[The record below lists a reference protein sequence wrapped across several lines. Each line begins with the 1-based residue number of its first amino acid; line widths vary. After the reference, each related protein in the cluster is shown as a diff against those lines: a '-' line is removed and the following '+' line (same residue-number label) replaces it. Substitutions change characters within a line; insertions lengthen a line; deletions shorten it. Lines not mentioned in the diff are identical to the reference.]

1 MTSFQLCYYSAT
13 SMEISSLSQ
22 GIDQYQKTGG
32 SVGVYARTQT
42 QLFDRSRI
50 NVFVEKALASD
61 IIIVNLHGGKDSC
74 PAFDA
79 LIEAMDS
86 HKEKGN
92 TLPWLH
98 IQPTGGDED
107 GIAMARQHS
116 DGFGTPA
123 WDTIHGYL
131 KQGGSINYAYLL
143 THLCNKVHNRDNQ
156 APPAMILPNEGLYHP
171 DMPGIPTM
179 DQYRSAR
186 IKPHRPTIGLWFNQ
200 TYWLNNNLTF
210 VDAIIRAAEGAG
222 ANIIPVFHLRYKD
235 VQLKNNGADYI
246 VEQFFMDNGEPVI
259 DVLISPMMFSLTLA
273 HEDYKTLYPR
283 LNVPCI
289 QAMITLQPFESW
301 QENVQGMTTM
311 EVSFS
316 AAQPEFD
323 GCLITV
329 PVASREQEETDPL
342 TGALMARYIPIQ
354 DRTAKVVRMAMNW
367 ARLRQKKNRDKKM
380 AIIFHHYPPRNDRI
394 GCAAG
399 LDSFESVKKIIDTLK
414 TKGYQVEKTYENG
427 DELAHEIVSG
437 MTCDQRWLLPEQM
450 HERCRARAS
459 REEFMPWHRELPP
472 STREKMV
479 HDWQEMPGDLFVH
492 NDELMFSGTLNGNLF
507 ITVQPPRGYLENI
520 EKAYHDMYL
529 SPPHHYLAQ
538 YRYIRDSFKADAV
551 IHVGKHGSLEW
562 LPGKALGLSR
572 ECYPDLSIMELPNI
586 YPYIIND
593 PSEGT
598 QAKRRSFCCIIDH
611 LIPAMTNADL
621 YEELSTVENH
631 IKAYGDATREDPGKC
646 EVLRPMIW
654 EAVAAASLD
663 KDLDI
668 TRESAFDDFEK
679 FLESLHT
686 YLGELADTMI
696 NDGLHTLGTPP
707 EGDRLVEFL
716 VQLTRLSNGEVPS
729 LRESIVSCLGY
740 DFDHVAENK
749 GSIVDPGKG
758 LSGGDIIAGAHGLA
772 VAVVKALAAFDFDL
786 DRAKPDIE
794 GLWEKDVMGEKNN
807 GADPAFPVGE
817 PGRAIDMI
825 AKAPPVNAGAFGDLM
840 KSLKYIADY
849 LLPNVYQTTDEMDAT
864 LTALDGE
871 FVLPGPS
878 GAPTRGQADIL
889 PTGRNFYSVDPN
901 KIPSPGA
908 WEVGKRLAHA
918 LLDRYQQETDNY
930 PESVG
935 IIVYG
940 GSTMRSRGDDIAEIF
955 YLLGVRPVWH
965 PTSQAVTGL
974 EIIPQ
979 KELNR
984 PRIDVIPRISGFFR
998 DSFPILVQRIDEAVR
1013 MVALLDEPHES
1024 NLIRKH
1030 VFTDVEAYKSQGMT
1044 EDDAFREASFRVFGC
1059 PPGTYGAGVSE
1070 LVESKNWQTQEDLG
1084 NNYIRYSSHA
1094 YGEGSYGK
1102 QKPSAFRTV
1111 LSRMDVTV
1119 KNEDS
1124 REYDMMS
1131 CTDYYNYYG
1140 GLIVANKTVRGKL
1153 PFSMVGDSSDPK
1165 RVIMRTTAE
1174 EAKHVL
1180 RSRLVNPKWLQGMM
1194 RHGYKGAGD
1203 ISHMMDVALGW
1214 DATAEVMEDWM
1225 YESMA
1230 NKYALDEDMK
1240 EWMES
1245 VNPHARQNI
1254 LDKLLEAIAR
1264 GMWEADA
1271 DMEERLKEEYL
1282 EIEGDIEELS

>member
-1 MTSFQLCYYSAT
+1 
-13 SMEISSLSQ
+13 MEISSLSQ
-22 GIDQYQKTGG
+22 GIAQYRKTGG
-32 SVGVYARTQT
+32 KVVVYARTQT
-42 QLFDRSRI
+42 QLFDQSRI
-50 NVFVEKALASD
+50 NAFVEKAMASD
-61 IIIVNLHGGKDSC
+61 IIILNLHGGKESC
-74 PAFDA
+74 PAFDT
-79 LIEAMDS
+79 LIDVMKTKKDNGIS
-86 HKEKGN
+86 
-92 TLPWLH
+92 LPWLH

-116 DGFGTPA
+116 NGFGTPA

-131 KQGGSINYAYLL
+131 KQGGAINYNYLL
-143 THLCNKVHNRDNQ
+143 THLNHRVHKQDKP
-156 APPAMILPNEGLYHP
+156 APPAMALPNEGIYHP
-171 DMPGIPTM
+171 DMPGIPTLAE
-179 DQYRSAR
+179 YRQAR
-186 IKPHRPTIGLWFNQ
+186 IRPDRPTIGLWFNQ
-200 TYWLNNNLTF
+200 TYWLNNNLGF
-210 VDAIIRAAEGAG
+210 INAFIKEAEKAG

-235 VQLKNNGADYI
+235 AQLKNNGADYI
-246 VEQFFMDNGEPVI
+246 VDHFFMDNGRPLI
-259 DVLISPMMFSLTLA
+259 DVLINPMMFSLTLA
-273 HEDYKTLYPR
+273 HEDYKSLYPR

-301 QENVQGMTTM
+301 KESLQGMTTM

-323 GCLITV
+323 GSLITV
-329 PVASREQEETDPL
+329 PVASREQNEIDPL
-342 TGALMARYIPIQ
+342 TGALVARYMPIK
-354 DRTAKVVRMAMNW
+354 DRMAKVVTMAMNW
-367 ARLRQKKNRDKKM
+367 ARLKRKKNQDKKV

-399 LDSFESVKKIIDTLK
+399 LDSFESVKKIVDTLK
-414 TKGYQVEKTYENG
+414 AKGYQVEKTYENG
-427 DELAHEIVSG
+427 DALAQEIVSG

-450 HERCRARAS
+450 HERSQARAQ
-459 REEFMPWHRELPP
+459 REDFMPWHRELPR

-538 YRYIRDSFKADAV
+538 YRYIRDLFKADAV

-562 LPGKALGLSR
+562 LPGKALGLSDV
-572 ECYPDLSIMELPNI
+572 CYPDLSIMELPNI

-611 LIPAMTNADL
+611 LTPAMTNADL

-631 IKAYGDATREDPGKC
+631 IKEYGDAQREDPGKC

-654 EAVAAASLD
+654 EAAVAASLD
-663 KDLDI
+663 KDIDI
-668 TRESAFDDFEK
+668 TQESAFNDFDI
-679 FLESLHT
+679 FLETLHT

-696 NDGLHTLGTPP
+696 NDGLHTLGTAP
-707 EGDRLVEFL
+707 EGERLVEFL
-716 VQLTRLSNGEVPS
+716 VQLTRLPNGQVPS
-729 LRESIVSCLGY
+729 LRESIVLCLGY
-740 DFDHVAENK
+740 DFDLIAENK
-749 GSIVDPGKG
+749 GVIVDPEKG
-758 LSGGDIIAGAHGLA
+758 LTGGDIIAKAHLLA
-772 VAVVKALAAFDFDL
+772 VEMVKSLAEYDFCL
-786 DRAKPDIE
+786 DGARPDIE
-794 GLWEKDVMGEKNN
+794 HLLKTALLNEKNG
-807 GADPAFPVGE
+807 GADPAPPIHTVE
-817 PGRAIDMI
+817 PRLGISPGTFEA
-825 AKAPPVNAGAFGDLM
+825 LM
-840 KSLKYIADY
+840 NSLVYIADH
-849 LLPNVYQTTDEMDAT
+849 LVPNVHRVTDEMDAT
-864 LTALDGE
+864 LTALDGK

-918 LLDRYQQETDNY
+918 LLDRYQQETNKY

-979 KELNR
+979 SELKR

-998 DSFPILVQRIDEAVR
+998 DSFPILVKRIDEAVR
-1013 MVALLDEPHES
+1013 MVALLDEPLAS

-1030 VFTDVEAYKSQGMT
+1030 VFTDIKEYKSQGMT
-1044 EDDAFREASFRVFGC
+1044 EEEAFREASFRVFGC

-1070 LVESKNWQTQEDLG
+1070 LVESKNWKTQEDLG

-1102 QKPSAFRTV
+1102 QKPAAFRMV

-1140 GLIVANKTVRGKL
+1140 GLIVANKTVRGTL
-1153 PFSMVGDSSDPK
+1153 PFSLVGDSSDPK
-1165 RVIMRTTAE
+1165 RIIMRTTAE

-1180 RSRLVNPKWLQGMM
+1180 RSRLVNPKWLAGMM

-1230 NKYALDEDMK
+1230 NKYALDHEIK

-1254 LDKLLEAIAR
+1254 LDKLLEAISR
-1264 GMWEADA
+1264 GMWKADA
-1271 DMEERLKEEYL
+1271 DMENRLKEEYL
-1282 EIEGDIEELS
+1282 DIEGEIEALT